1 VHRSS
6 SARSTGGGTSLAK
19 QLAGRDAAIA
29 DLADQVERTFTKV
42 RTIVADNQR
51 YQRQVADLTK
61 RLAEVRKPRLIVDNV
76 ISRADKAL
84 SGIETAVARPEQ
96 PTLRPSL
103 SGWRDRPCT
112 PSPVT
117 TTRWNARW
125 RSLIN
130 LNP

>member
-84 SGIETAVARPEQ
+84 SGIETAVARPKQ
-96 PTLRPSL
+96 PTLRPGL
-103 SGWRDRPCT
+103 SGWRDRP
-112 PSPVT
+112 SPIT